1 MSNGR
6 VGPNWGFSLIT
17 TVVMVMATTDVVTMA
32 EEENNSNSNECSSWG
47 SRRSRRAGKEVVRF
61 HNALMEVWVG
71 FPIPPKVGNFE
82 EMYNQNL
89 LLVVIQLTQL

>member
-32 EEENNSNSNECSSWG
+32 DEEETIQIQMNEWKGWPQLG
-47 SRRSRRAGKEVVRF
+47 SLSDLLSIEDLFRRSRVAQYCCQVCMVD
-61 HNALMEVWVG
+61 
-71 FPIPPKVGNFE
+71 IC
-82 EMYNQNL
+82 
-89 LLVVIQLTQL
+89 